1 MVEDKAAIFRGLER
15 AVISGRKDLAIKYAK
30 RAIKDRIDA
39 VEAIEQGLVKGMNVI
54 GDRYAHRE
62 IFLPQVLLASDS
74 MYGALDMLLPLIP
87 KDNHETAGRVVIG
100 VVEGDV
106 HDIGK
111 NLVKTMLVAAG
122 FRVYD
127 LGRDQPEDAFA
138 KGVRRYKADIV
149 AMSTLMTP
157 TMDSMKT
164 VVDTLVEEGLRHDV
178 RVIIGGAPTSQEFAL
193 EIGADLHGM
202 NAQEAVKKLK

>member
-15 AVISGRKDLAIKYAK
+15 AVISGRKDLAIKHAK
-30 RAIKDRIDA
+30 RAIKDGLDP

-74 MYGALDMLLPLIP
+74 MYGALDILLPLIP
-87 KDNHETAGRVVIG
+87 KDNQKAAGRVVIG

>member
-1 MVEDKAAIFRGLER
+1 MVGDKAAIFRGLER
-15 AVISGRKDLAIKYAK
+15 AVISGRKDLAIKNAK
-30 RAIKDRIDA
+30 RVIKDGLDP

-87 KDNHETAGRVVIG
+87 KDNQKAAGRVLIG

-138 KGVRRYKADIV
+138 KGVRRYKANIV

-164 VVDTLVEEGLRHDV
+164 VVDTLVEEGLRQDV
-178 RVIIGGAPTSQEFAL
+178 KVIIGGAPTSQEFAM

>member
-30 RAIKDRIDA
+30 RAIKDRIDP

-87 KDNHETAGRVVIG
+87 KDNHKAAGRVLIG

-138 KGVRRYKADIV
+138 KGVRRYKTDIV

-164 VVDTLVEEGLRHDV
+164 VVDTLVEEGLRQDV
-178 RVIIGGAPTSQEFAL
+178 KVIIGGAPTSQEFAL
-193 EIGADLHGM
+193 EIGADLHAM
-202 NAQEAVKKLK
+202 NAHEAVKKLK

>member
-1 MVEDKAAIFRGLER
+1 
-15 AVISGRKDLAIKYAK
+15 
-30 RAIKDRIDA
+30 
-39 VEAIEQGLVKGMNVI
+39 
-54 GDRYAHRE
+54 
-62 IFLPQVLLASDS
+62 
-74 MYGALDMLLPLIP
+74 
-87 KDNHETAGRVVIG
+87 

-164 VVDTLVEEGLRHDV
+164 VVDTLVEEGLRQDV
-178 RVIIGGAPTSQEFAL
+178 KVIIGGAPTSQEFAL

>member
-15 AVISGRKDLAIKYAK
+15 AVISGRKDLAIKHAK
-30 RAIKDRIDA
+30 RVIKDGLDP

-87 KDNHETAGRVVIG
+87 KDNHKAAGRVLIG

-164 VVDTLVEEGLRHDV
+164 VVDTLVEEGLRQDV
-178 RVIIGGAPTSQEFAL
+178 TVIIGGAPTSQEFAL